1 MFLIMTLGTRRQ
13 SYIVVIISSINF
25 WFVICMLFYVKMGIL
40 VMFLLLQTALKSKSL
55 IRMIATYRRNQK
67 MKSVDTAPP

>member
-13 SYIVVIISSINF
+13 AYIVVIISSINF

-40 VMFLLLQTALKSKSL
+40 VMFLLLQTAPKSKSL

-67 MKSVDTAPP
+67 MKSVDAAPP